1 MKAFY
6 DNRPEALGNMGN
18 GSFRYRWNI
27 EQVRTEIGE
36 GDYITQWA
44 CDEVTVWPTL
54 TANEITKAVIAEIWP
69 SDFEQKLIN
78 EFNAAQL
85 GVYDEATAT
94 KKVEQY
100 RIFLVERNR
109 IKAQVDK
116 DCEALGIK

>member
-6 DNRPEALGNMGN
+6 DYRPEALGNMGN

-100 RIFLVERNR
+100 RTFLGERNR